1 MTRDIWEGTAPNVG
15 SPPFVGATGGAT
27 DPRDGPVYFAGG
39 YRLSADDLAKELA
52 AADSGKTELGIFS
65 GGARR
70 RVRRSRRMRLMKK
83 QRHLKKRQQTRRRS
97 SRR

>member
-1 MTRDIWEGTAPNVG
+1 MRDIWERTAPNVG

-39 YRLSADDLAKELA
+39 YRLSVGDLAVA

-70 RVRRSRRMRLMKK
+70 RVRRSRRMRLTKK
-83 QRHLKKRQQTRRRS
+83 QRHQKKRQQTRRRP

>member
-1 MTRDIWEGTAPNVG
+1 MTRDIWEETAPNAG

-39 YRLSADDLAKELA
+39 YRLSADDLAEELA
-52 AADSGKTELGIFS
+52 AVDSGKTELGMFS

-70 RVRRSRRMRLMKK
+70 KVRRSHRTRLTKK
-83 QRHLKKRQQTRRRS
+83 QRHQKKRQQTRRRP

>member
-39 YRLSADDLAKELA
+39 YRLSADDLAVSA
-52 AADSGKTELGIFS
+52 AESGKTGLGIFS

-70 RVRRSRRMRLMKK
+70 ARRTRRMRLTKK
-83 QRHLKKRQQTRRRS
+83 QRHQKKRQRTRRRP